1 MYAVNVKTMHESLE
15 GIRTVRAF
23 IVSSD
28 TPDALPTTGENVTGL
43 SSTDRFAP
51 FSILYVTADVEN
63 KIYVTD
69 ETGTFI
75 AQ

>member
-1 MYAVNVKTMHESLE
+1 MYAVNVKVVQKLTDDTR
-15 GIRTVRAF
+15 IVRAF

>member
-1 MYAVNVKTMHESLE
+1 MYAVDVKTMHESPE

-63 KIYVTD
+63 KVYVAD

>member
-1 MYAVNVKTMHESLE
+1 MYAVDVKTMHESPE
-15 GIRTVRAF
+15 GIRTVRAYH
-23 IVSSD
+23 VSSD

-51 FSILYVTADVEN
+51 FSIMYVIADVEN
-63 KIYVTD
+63 KVYVAD

>member
-1 MYAVNVKTMHESLE
+1 MYAVDVKTMHESPK

-63 KIYVTD
+63 KVYVAD

>member
-51 FSILYVTADVEN
+51 FSILYVIADVEN
-63 KIYVTD
+63 KVYVAD

>member
-1 MYAVNVKTMHESLE
+1 MYAVDVKTMHESLE

-63 KIYVTD
+63 KVYVAD

>member
-1 MYAVNVKTMHESLE
+1 MYAVDVKTIHESPE

-28 TPDALPTTGENVTGL
+28 TPDALPTTGENVIGL
-43 SSTDRFAP
+43 SRTDRFAP
-51 FSILYVTADVEN
+51 LSILYVIADVEN
-63 KIYVTD
+63 KVYVAN

>member
-23 IVSSD
+23 IVSSE

>member
-1 MYAVNVKTMHESLE
+1 MYAVDVKTMHESLE

-51 FSILYVTADVEN
+51 FSILYVIADVEN
-63 KIYVTD
+63 KVYVAD

>member
-28 TPDALPTTGENVTGL
+28 TPDALPTTGENVIGL
-43 SSTDRFAP
+43 SRTDRFAP
-51 FSILYVTADVEN
+51 FSILYVIADVEN
-63 KIYVTD
+63 KVYVAN
-69 ETGTFI
+69 ETGIFI

>member
-1 MYAVNVKTMHESLE
+1 MYAVDVKTMHESPK

-28 TPDALPTTGENVTGL
+28 TPDALPTTGENVIGL

-63 KIYVTD
+63 KVYVAD

>member
-63 KIYVTD
+63 KIYVAD